1 MSARQLLCAHY
12 YDCAPSRSEFRSE
25 FLGELLSSL
34 LRQVVSFCLWQTE
47 EQEIRAFFE
56 RLDLGRFVQGILNA
70 GYTTFE
76 SLCSLSAQKLHAE
89 LGFPV
94 KLAHRAHEELEKR
107 KSGAGTQFTSFTRT
121 KVHILTQK
129 ALQTSVR
136 TPCAVMW
143 ASRTSAT
150 GLKRPRLANSDALR
164 DALHAGGRR
173 IVMCLE
179 P

>member
-1 MSARQLLCAHY
+1 MSARQFLCAHY

-47 EQEIRAFFE
+47 EQEIGAFFE

-121 KVHILTQK
+121 KVQILTQK
-129 ALQTSVR
+129 ALCNVAESGGKGAEALVTAPLAAGKTSK
-136 TPCAVMW
+136 
-143 ASRTSAT
+143 ASKLSTCSYQ
-150 GLKRPRLANSDALR
+150 
-164 DALHAGGRR
+164 
-173 IVMCLE
+173 
-179 P
+179 